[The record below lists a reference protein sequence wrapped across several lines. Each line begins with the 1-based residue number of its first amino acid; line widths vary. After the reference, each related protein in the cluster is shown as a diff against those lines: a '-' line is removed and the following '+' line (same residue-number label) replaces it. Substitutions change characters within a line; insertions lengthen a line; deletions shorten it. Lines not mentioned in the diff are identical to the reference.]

1 MSKDILKIED
11 YPIPKVLDPESELDE
26 GWVDTLPE
34 TGIEPK
40 KLVALDCEMVRHFPL
55 LSNEKKRLTEC
66 TV

>member
-1 MSKDILKIED
+1 MSKDVLKIED

-40 KLVALDCEMVRHFPL
+40 KLVALDCEMVRHFF
-55 LSNEKKRLTEC
+55 SCCIKMKKD
-66 TV
+66 